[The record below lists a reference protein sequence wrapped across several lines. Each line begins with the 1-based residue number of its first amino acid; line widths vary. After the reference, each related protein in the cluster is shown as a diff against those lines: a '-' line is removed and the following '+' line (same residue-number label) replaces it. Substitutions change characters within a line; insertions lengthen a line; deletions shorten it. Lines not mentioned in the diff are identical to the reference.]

1 MGWVCLLQEKS
12 SSDNI
17 ETLNYGV
24 TFADIKNYEKELK
37 DVDHYLEMY
46 SSFSSPTLVHGDEK
60 KEEFIQQGK
69 QMTAADGKRK
79 GSKEQPAVDKHGGM
93 VVPQEVVTSDG
104 KQV

>member
-1 MGWVCLLQEKS
+1 MQEKTGT
-12 SSDNI
+12 DNI

-37 DVDHYLEMY
+37 DVDHYLDQY

-60 KEEFIQQGK
+60 KEEFIEQGK
-69 QMTAADGKRK
+69 QMAAADGKQK
-79 GSKEQPAVDKHGGM
+79 GSKEQPTAEKYGGM
-93 VVPQEVVTSDG
+93 VVPPEVVTSDG